1 VATPVVRRGHA
12 RYPVAVDNTLAF
24 MDQASFLWV
33 RASGHVHGVQFIW
46 VYQRDIDVVG
56 LGRTHDNLAHG
67 LIGRRIECSP
77 FPLGRHRWVSCHES
91 PGIDIAPAART
102 HAALPG
108 WVDERAQIPV
118 DPEFGP
124 CWHLGVLPIEDYGT
138 AVSLVASHTVM
149 DGAGLCL
156 AVRDAVK
163 SGPHDF
169 GYPPPH
175 SRPRR
180 RALAE
185 DARQAA
191 RGLPEMAHALAA
203 MTKLAIRNRPRL
215 ARPTTPSA
223 PSASDADRDRP
234 VVVPTAT
241 VYVDLA
247 DWDARAERL
256 GGTSNALFAG
266 FAAKLAE
273 KFGRVRAGDNMV
285 TLTYPVN
292 DRTENDLRA
301 NALKGIDFAVD
312 PAPVTADL
320 RRYRLGRGRRRRH
333 RG

>member
-1 VATPVVRRGHA
+1 MATPVVRRGHA

-46 VYQRDIDVVG
+46 VYQRDIDVEG

-163 SGPHDF
+163 GGPRWPVAYVSPKDCEV
-169 GYPPPH
+169 
-175 SRPRR
+175 RP
-180 RALAE
+180 L
-185 DARQAA
+185 
-191 RGLPEMAHALAA
+191 L
-203 MTKLAIRNRPRL
+203 
-215 ARPTTPSA
+215 
-223 PSASDADRDRP
+223 ADRDSSAA
-234 VVVPTAT
+234 VVP
-241 VYVDLA
+241 VC
-247 DWDARAERL
+247 
-256 GGTSNALFAG
+256 G
-266 FAAKLAE
+266 
-273 KFGRVRAGDNMV
+273 
-285 TLTYPVN
+285 
-292 DRTENDLRA
+292 
-301 NALKGIDFAVD
+301 
-312 PAPVTADL
+312 
-320 RRYRLGRGRRRRH
+320 GRRV
-333 RG
+333 